1 MADLGQWLTGAYRVP
16 GEALPEEPEPEE
28 KDEAS

>member
-16 GEALPEEPEPEE
+16 AEAIPEPPGDD
-28 KDEAS
+28 DEHL

>member
-16 GEALPEEPEPEE
+16 GEELPEEPEPGE
-28 KDEAS
+28 DEAS